1 MSLRYSVTDT
11 RVLYKLF
18 AGISDEELQKVLLT
32 MAKLTLAEAKKMYSQ
47 EEMAS
52 DSHSTIRLTVKKQ
65 QNVLHSMRLVKASQ
79 R

>member
-1 MSLRYSVTDT
+1 MTDT

-52 DSHSTIRLTVKKQ
+52 DSHSTIRSTVKKE
-65 QNVLHSMRLVKASQ
+65 QNVLHSIRLVRASQ